1 MCNNNSTFVI
11 AIPFTMTTKLIKI
24 GNSRGIVI
32 PSSVLKK
39 LGLKEKD
46 DLMIQIQDGQLVL
59 TVIKEEFSGP
69 FTGPFAP
76 LARFAP
82 DEDDKRDALEIAQEL
97 HDSRVDTR
105 EIPQW

>member
-1 MCNNNSTFVI
+1 MRNNISTFVI

-32 PSSVLKK
+32 PSSILKK

-46 DLMIQIQDGQLVL
+46 GLMIQIQDGQLVL